1 MIILVSLIF
10 SVVGGEVRKRFYSYV
25 CQKEENMSWV
35 VLFLL
40 AVAMPSHVASQERCV
55 TSAVSYVP
63 SVAPYTLSLLSTT
76 PPMVLKSNAFE
87 RWGCGRGGG
96 GAQGR

>member
-10 SVVGGEVRKRFYSYV
+10 SVVGGEVRKRFYS
-25 CQKEENMSWV
+25 ENMSWV